1 MSEGVHPS
9 DQRFLNTAAAIETNL
24 SEEERAD
31 VYRSVSLEKVFNS
44 RGARRQTARKSTWP
58 PPHPER
64 SAGRTEELQP
74 RCEVPAKR
82 KQSDLTKPPRK
93 VARKSTRPPA
103 HPQKEKEPEVVD
115 LDDEDEDIVEIETE
129 TNNVMSMLLES
140 PSPDK
145 QDLQE
150 LEEMVLS

>member
-1 MSEGVHPS
+1 MFS
-9 DQRFLNTAAAIETNL
+9 
-24 SEEERAD
+24 
-31 VYRSVSLEKVFNS
+31 S
-44 RGARRQTARKSTWP
+44 RGARRKTARKSTRP
-58 PPHPER
+58 PRHPER

-74 RCEVPAKR
+74 RCEVSAKR
-82 KQSDLTKPPRK
+82 KQSDQTKPPRK

-115 LDDEDEDIVEIETE
+115 LDDEDEDIVEVETE
-129 TNNVMSMLLES
+129 TNNGYVMSMLLES

>member
-1 MSEGVHPS
+1 M
-9 DQRFLNTAAAIETNL
+9 
-24 SEEERAD
+24 
-31 VYRSVSLEKVFNS
+31 FNS
-44 RGARRQTARKSTWP
+44 RGARRKTARKSTRP
-58 PPHPER
+58 PRHPER

-74 RCEVPAKR
+74 GCEVPAKR
-82 KQSDLTKPPRK
+82 KQTAKKRKPRRFH

-115 LDDEDEDIVEIETE
+115 LDDEDEDIVEIETK
-129 TNNVMSMLLES
+129 TNNGDVMSMLLES